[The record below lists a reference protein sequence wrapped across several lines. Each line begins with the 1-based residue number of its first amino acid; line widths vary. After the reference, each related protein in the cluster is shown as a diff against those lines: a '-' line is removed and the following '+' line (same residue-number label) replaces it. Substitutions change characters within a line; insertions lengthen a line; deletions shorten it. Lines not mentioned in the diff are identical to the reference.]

1 MGGNVFRS
9 IVGISTL
16 GLSEMAYY
24 QPKAQADAQ
33 KKATAAQN
41 AADMEARRI
50 AASQKPMEESATL
63 LTDTGD
69 MASTLGTLGL
79 MTQADTTTRKKTTG
93 LGTSTT
99 PIGLGI
105 GG

>member
-1 MGGNVFRS
+1 MGGDVFRT
-9 IVGISTL
+9 IVGVSTL

-24 QPKAQADAQ
+24 QPKAQAKAQ
-33 KKATAAQN
+33 KDAINAQN

-69 MASTLGTLGL
+69 IGSTLGTLGL
-79 MTQADTTTRKKTTG
+79 MTTADTATRKKTTG
-93 LGTSTT
+93 LGTSSA

>member
-1 MGGNVFRS
+1 MGKNVFRT
-9 IVGISTL
+9 IVGIGTL
-16 GLSEMAYY
+16 GLSEATYY
-24 QPKAQADAQ
+24 QAKAQKEAARAQ
-33 KKATAAQN
+33 A

-69 MASTLGTLGL
+69 IGSTLGTLGL
-79 MTQADTTTRKKTTG
+79 VTIADMDIRKKTTG
-93 LGTSTT
+93 LGTSSA
-99 PIGLGI
+99 PVGLGI

>member
-1 MGGNVFRS
+1 MGMEVLAAAAILGVAS
-9 IVGISTL
+9 STY
-16 GLSEMAYY
+16 SAIESKKSA
-24 QPKAQADAQ
+24 
-33 KKATAAQN
+33 KKARNAQE
-41 AADMEARRI
+41 AADLEARRI

-69 MASTLGTLGL
+69 IGSTLGTLGL
-79 MTQADTTTRKKTTG
+79 MTTADTSTRKKTTG
-93 LGTSTT
+93 LGTSSA

>member
-1 MGGNVFRS
+1 MGIEVLAGAAV
-9 IVGISTL
+9 L
-16 GLSEMAYY
+16 GLASSAYSAIEA
-24 QPKAQADAQ
+24 KKSA
-33 KKATAAQN
+33 KKALEAQN

-50 AASQKPMEESATL
+50 AAEQKPMEESATL

-69 MASTLGTLGL
+69 IGSTLGALGL
-79 MTQADTTTRKKTTG
+79 MTTADTSTRTKTTG

>member
-1 MGGNVFRS
+1 MGIEVLAGAAV
-9 IVGISTL
+9 L
-16 GLSEMAYY
+16 GLASSAYSAIEA
-24 QPKAQADAQ
+24 KKSA
-33 KKATAAQN
+33 KKALSAQN

-50 AASQKPMEESATL
+50 AAEQKPMEESATL

-79 MTQADTTTRKKTTG
+79 MTQADTTTRKKTAG
-93 LGTSTT
+93 LGTSSA
-99 PIGLGI
+99 PVGLGI

>member
-1 MGGNVFRS
+1 MGGDVFRA
-9 IVGISTL
+9 VAGISTL

-24 QPKAQADAQ
+24 GPKAQADAQ
-33 KKATAAQN
+33 KKATDAQN

-79 MTQADTTTRKKTTG
+79 MTQADTTTRKKTAG
-93 LGTSTT
+93 LGTSSA

>member
-1 MGGNVFRS
+1 MGGDVFRT
-9 IVGISTL
+9 IVGVSTL
-16 GLSEMAYY
+16 GLSEIAYY

-33 KKATAAQN
+33 KDATRAQT

-69 MASTLGTLGL
+69 IGSTLGTLGL
-79 MTQADTTTRKKTTG
+79 MTTADTATRKKTTG

>member
-1 MGGNVFRS
+1 MGGDVFRT
-9 IVGISTL
+9 IVGIGTL
-16 GLSEMAYY
+16 GLSESYFGQKEAAK
-24 QPKAQADAQ
+24 KAQRAQ
-33 KKATAAQN
+33 E

-69 MASTLGTLGL
+69 IGSTLGTLGL
-79 MTQADTTTRKKTTG
+79 MTTADTSTRKKTTG
-93 LGTSTT
+93 LGTSSA
-99 PIGLGI
+99 PVGLGI

>member
-1 MGGNVFRS
+1 MGIEVLAGAA
-9 IVGISTL
+9 IL
-16 GLSEMAYY
+16 GLASSAYSAVES
-24 QPKAQADAQ
+24 KKSA
-33 KKATAAQN
+33 KKAIDAQN

-69 MASTLGTLGL
+69 IGSTLGTLGL
-79 MTQADTTTRKKTTG
+79 MTTADTSTRKKTTG
-93 LGTSTT
+93 LGTSST
-99 PIGLGI
+99 PVGLGI